1 MKIAVTGASGFVGRR
16 LCEVARARGHEVIE
30 LGRSG
35 GGRRRWD
42 PLSEPAPLEG
52 AEAVIHLAG
61 EPLTHGRWTRAKMDR
76 IRDSRVIGTRN
87 LVQGIRRAPPRVL
100 VSASAVGFYGD
111 RGENVLTEQSGP
123 GSDFLATVCRDW
135 EAEASESGIRTAILR
150 TGTVLGPG
158 GALEMMVPPFGLYLG
173 GKLGSGLQWMSW
185 IHRDDLVN
193 LYLQAA
199 TEEGFSGP
207 YLAASPNV
215 VRSRE
220 FTSTLAHVL
229 HRPSIFRIPRWG
241 VRLAFG
247 KVVAVLYGS
256 QRTRPERTLQAGF
269 QYTYPTIETA
279 LVESISA
286 LRRRREAAA

>member
-1 MKIAVTGASGFVGRR
+1 MKIAVTGASGFVGQR
-16 LCEVARARGHEVIE
+16 LCAVARARGHDVIE

-35 GGRRRWD
+35 NGRRRWD

-61 EPLTHGRWTRAKMDR
+61 EPLTHGRWTRAKMAR

-87 LVQGIRRAPPRVL
+87 LVYGMRKAGLTVL
-100 VSASAVGFYGD
+100 ASASAVGFYGD
-111 RGENVLTEQSGP
+111 RGESVLTERSASGT
-123 GSDFLATVCRDW
+123 DFLATVCRDW

-158 GALEMMVPPFGLYLG
+158 GALEMMAPPFGMYLG

-185 IHRDDLVN
+185 IHRDDLVE
-193 LYLQAA
+193 LYLQAV
-199 TEEGFSGP
+199 TDDRFSGP
-207 YLAASPNV
+207 YLAVSPNV

-220 FTSTLAHVL
+220 FTSTLAQVMN
-229 HRPSIFRIPRWG
+229 RPSVFRIPRWG

-247 KVVAVLYGS
+247 KVVSVLYGS
-256 QRTRPERTLQAGF
+256 QRCRPERTLETGF
-269 QYTYPTIETA
+269 QFSYPTIETA
-279 LVESISA
+279 LVEAVSA
-286 LRRRREAAA
+286 LRHRKEAAA

>member
-35 GGRRRWD
+35 SGRRRWD

-61 EPLTHGRWTRAKMDR
+61 EPLTQGRWTRAKMDR

-87 LVQGIRRAPPRVL
+87 LIHGIRRARPSVL
-100 VSASAVGFYGD
+100 ASASAVGYYGD
-111 RGENVLTEQSGP
+111 RGEDVLTEQSGP
-123 GSDFLATVCRDW
+123 GSDFLAGVCRDW
-135 EAEASESGIRTAILR
+135 EAEASESGIRTAMLR

-158 GALEMMVPPFGLYLG
+158 GALEMMVPPFGMYLG

-185 IHRDDLVN
+185 IHRDDLVD
-193 LYLQAA
+193 LYLQAV
-199 TEEGFSGP
+199 TDEGFSGP
-207 YLAASPNV
+207 YLAVSPNV

-220 FTSTLAHVL
+220 FTSTLARVMD
-229 HRPSIFRIPRWG
+229 RPSIFRIPRWG

-247 KVVAVLYGS
+247 KVVSVLYGS
-256 QRTRPERTLQAGF
+256 QHARPERTLKAGF
-269 QYTYPTIETA
+269 QYAYPTIETA
-279 LVESISA
+279 LVEAVSS
-286 LRRRREAAA
+286 LRRRQGAAA

>member
-1 MKIAVTGASGFVGRR
+1 VKIAVTGASGFVGRK

-61 EPLTHGRWTRAKMDR
+61 EPLTHGRWTRAKMER

-87 LVQGIRRAPPRVL
+87 VVQGIRRAHPKVL
-100 VSASAVGFYGD
+100 VSASAVGYYGD
-111 RGENVLTEQSGP
+111 RGEDVLTEQSGP

-158 GALEMMVPPFGLYLG
+158 GALEMMAPPFGMYLG
-173 GKLGSGLQWMSW
+173 GKLGSGNQWMSW
-185 IHRDDLVN
+185 IHRDDLAE

-199 TEEGFSGP
+199 TEEPFSGP

-220 FTSTLAHVL
+220 FTSTLARVMN
-229 HRPSIFRIPRWG
+229 RPSLFRIPRWG

-247 KVVAVLYGS
+247 KVVSVLYGS

-269 QYTYPTIETA
+269 QFSYPTIETA
-279 LVESISA
+279 LVEAVSA
-286 LRRRREAAA
+286 LRRVREAAA